1 MNEADYEAQSFAV
14 MRTAL
19 AAAKEVFADK
29 NATEDDVNS
38 SVEALEDALA
48 KLTASGDGTQAGGND
63 QQSGSTGNDGQSGT
77 GDDGKSQT
85 GGMTAGITTGKT
97 ASSSQS
103 AAKATKTGDT
113 SAVFPFAAAA
123 VAAAA
128 AAVVVIRK
136 REEEK

>member
-1 MNEADYEAQSFAV
+1 

-77 GDDGKSQT
+77 GDDGKEPDRRNDSRHN
-85 GGMTAGITTGKT
+85 
-97 ASSSQS
+97 
-103 AAKATKTGDT
+103 D
-113 SAVFPFAAAA
+113 
-123 VAAAA
+123 
-128 AAVVVIRK
+128 R
-136 REEEK
+136 

>member
-1 MNEADYEAQSFAV
+1 M
-14 MRTAL
+14 
-19 AAAKEVFADK
+19 FADE

-63 QQSGSTGNDGQSGT
+63 QARVAALGNDGQSGT

-113 SAVFPFAAAA
+113 SAVFPFAAGSSGSGSSGC
-123 VAAAA
+123 
-128 AAVVVIRK
+128 RL
-136 REEEK
+136 